1 MSWKAFNYYYNYPML
16 IASGLLIPVY
26 TKWQSKEGGGG
37 GGGVDH
43 GTDLPVLP
51 AKDNRHI
58 LRNIQGNDE

>member
-1 MSWKAFNYYYNYPML
+1 M
-16 IASGLLIPVY
+16 
-26 TKWQSKEGGGG
+26 
-37 GGGVDH
+37 DH